1 MNYGSDKQV
10 YSGWITNSYCASN
23 STERSSLLEAIVVVH
38 VTSMYLVLMFEPMI
52 RGLKN
57 DILIGTKCKIR
68 FIYIRFLSDPSGT
81 DLSLVFSPSP
91 SSRPVSDYYYKCLIY
106 HIQA

>member
-23 STERSSLLEAIVVVH
+23 STDRSSLLGAIVVVH
-38 VTSMYLVLMFEPMI
+38 VTSMQVLMFEPII

-57 DILIGTKCKIR
+57 DIFIGTKCKIR
-68 FIYIRFLSDPSGT
+68 FICITF
-81 DLSLVFSPSP
+81 F
-91 SSRPVSDYYYKCLIY
+91 
-106 HIQA
+106 